1 MRPSAQQSHRQRA
14 NRNARGTG
22 QPQKNDQ
29 EIEAGKEDLVTA
41 GDLERAAHGNG
52 SRICG
57 DLLRL
62 KKHIESVD
70 NGRKHR
76 NMCVVCGEV
85 VYSVCKMCGNKD
97 IHFFLKKGKC
107 SGKDCFMDYHNEV
120 FLA

>member
-1 MRPSAQQSHRQRA
+1 MR
-14 NRNARGTG
+14 
-22 QPQKNDQ
+22 
-29 EIEAGKEDLVTA
+29 EDLVTA
-41 GDLERAAHGNG
+41 GDLEKAARGNG
-52 SRICG
+52 FRICG

-97 IHFFLKKGKC
+97 IHFFLKKGSAPERTASWINTTRFFGLTLDDTTLFNKRK
-107 SGKDCFMDYHNEV
+107 SEWTPPNIKKRKKN
-120 FLA
+120 